1 MTQTLKADN
10 SFSPVLSRE
19 GDEHYPNGIFV
30 FNVTRIL
37 EYIDNNPQDVSL
49 VDVNVHSFHP
59 EFSSIN
65 ETHVESVDIS
75 RPLVLAEISPGN
87 YNLIYGH
94 HRVEKAR
101 RLGVDTLPA
110 YKLTVLQ
117 HIIFLTSKKAY
128 LTYIEYWNGKVAEK
142 RRISAET
149 KKGRR

>member
-10 SFSPVLSRE
+10 GFSPVLSRE
-19 GDEHYPNGIFV
+19 GDELYPNGIFV

-37 EYIDNNPQDVSL
+37 EYIDNNPQEVSL
-49 VDVNVHSFHP
+49 VDVNVYSFHP

-75 RPLVLAEISPGN
+75 RPLVMAEISPGN
-87 YNLIYGH
+87 YNLIDGH

-117 HIIFLTSKKAY
+117 HINFLTSKKAY

-142 RRISAET
+142 RRMSAEIG
-149 KKGRR
+149 KGRR